1 MSDHLQ
7 LQLRDLGDQISK
19 IVSNHSRIRG
29 VAEEDAVG
37 RVPGADGLGDQVS
50 GKLFDD
56 RAEIRPDTVDS
67 DIAEV
72 EKMLQQWL
80 GARGRDA

>member
-1 MSDHLQ
+1 MSEHLQ

-37 RVPGADGLGDQVS
+37 RAPGTDGLGDQVP
-50 GKLFDD
+50 GELFDN
-56 RAEIRPDTVDS
+56 RTEVSSAAVDS

-80 GARGRDA
+80 GARGKDA

>member
-1 MSDHLQ
+1 MSEHLQ
-7 LQLRDLGDQISK
+7 LQLRDLGDQISR

-37 RVPGADGLGDQVS
+37 RAPGVDGLGGQAS

-56 RAEIRPDTVDS
+56 RTETRSDTVDS
-67 DIAEV
+67 DIADV

-80 GARGRDA
+80 GARGKDA